1 MLEVIQFAMGVV
13 QDIPDGFRHQLSL
26 DMGLVNHSKGVDH
39 FSTGESINDNCEDG
53 HSARIEHC

>member
-1 MLEVIQFAMGVV
+1 MGVV